1 MLALNGRWLL
11 TVTLLLAV
19 LPMTTDAGIPDV
31 KVTTDRS
38 IDCSSFQS
46 IARDLF
52 RDCKTD
58 EAKAIAAW
66 YFVRRTHFH
75 WPKIPNVSSLDLLNS
90 FGFGLCWHQSW
101 VFGQIC
107 TAGGLKA
114 RTMHLKGHVMA
125 EVWYDDAWHLFD
137 CQVGWFAYRKDKS
150 AVASCA
156 EMRKD
161 ASIVRDA
168 VREGRASKPFFQ
180 CRDDPRGG
188 ADYAKTARP
197 GHTPKVPTGRLVINL
212 RRGESITRAWGNEG
226 KGWHPAGEKKW
237 TLPRHT
243 CLKQVIDTNDPVN
256 WPYWKPYAQVRRKEG
271 DRVVYGVKRY
281 FGNGRLVYA
290 PDLGTDAFKDAVVK
304 DGLKNIRVDGGLRP
318 AKAGKTASVTFV
330 VECPYV
336 MVDAWLDL
344 AAFRKTQQDVLAVR
358 VKGTKGGWRDV
369 WHADKTGKL
378 TPDKV
383 SLKDAAWAAKR
394 YFVRLDMKAAVD
406 PAAVR
411 LDKLTITS
419 VFMNNFYALPYLVPG
434 RNVIRVTAA
443 KGADLATNPLTL
455 EYVWEEA
462 GVERTLRRH
471 IKALPFECVVN
482 VAGKDMPR
490 MKSVTLAARTAP
502 RGSLVR

>member
-1 MLALNGRWLL
+1 MLALNGRPIL
-11 TVTLLLAV
+11 TVTILLAV
-19 LPMTTDAGIPDV
+19 LPMTTYAGIADV

-52 RDCKTD
+52 RNCKTD

-75 WPKIPNVSSLDLLNS
+75 WPKIPNASSLDLLNS

-101 VFGQIC
+101 AFGQIC
-107 TAGGLKA
+107 AAGGLKA

-125 EVWYDDAWHLFD
+125 EAWYDDAWHLFD

-168 VREGRASKPFFQ
+168 VRDGRTSKPFFQ

-197 GHTPKVPTGRLVINL
+197 GHTPKVPAGRLVINL
-212 RRGESITRAWGNEG
+212 RRGESITRTWGNEG

-237 TLPRHT
+237 TSPRHT
-243 CLKQVIDTNDPVN
+243 CLKQVIDANDPVN

-290 PDLGTDAFKDAVVK
+290 PDLSGDAFKDAVVK
-304 DGLKNIRVDGGLRP
+304 GGVKNIRVGGGLGP
-318 AKAGKTASVTFV
+318 AKAGEPASVTFV

-344 AAFRKTQQDVLAVR
+344 AAFRKTEQDVLAVQ
-358 VKGTKGGWRDV
+358 VKGTKGGWREM
-369 WHADKTGKL
+369 WQADKTGKL
-378 TPDKV
+378 TLDKV
-383 SLKDAAWAAKR
+383 SLKDAAWGAKR
-394 YFVRLDMKAAVD
+394 YFVRLEMKAAGD

-411 LDKLTITS
+411 LDKLAITS
-419 VFMNNFYALPYLVPG
+419 VFMNNFYALPHFVPG
-434 RNVIRVTAA
+434 RNAVRVTAGE
-443 KGADLATNPLTL
+443 GADLAANPLTL

-462 GVERTLRRH
+462 GVERTLRRR
-471 IKALPFECVVN
+471 IDKLPFECVVN
-482 VAGKDMPR
+482 VAGKEMPR
-490 MKSVTLAARTAP
+490 MKSVTLAVSP
-502 RGSLVR
+502 R

>member
-1 MLALNGRWLL
+1 VFALNGRLIL
-11 TVTLLLAV
+11 TGTILLAV
-19 LPMTTDAGIPDV
+19 LPMTTDAGITDV
-31 KVTTDRS
+31 KVTTNRS
-38 IDCSSFQS
+38 VDCSSFQT

-101 VFGQIC
+101 AFGQIC
-107 TAGGLKA
+107 AAGGLKA

-125 EVWYDDAWHLFD
+125 EVWYDEAWHLFD

-150 AVASCA
+150 AVASCS

-161 ASIVRDA
+161 MSIVRDA

-197 GHTPKVPTGRLVINL
+197 GHTPKVPKSRLVINL
-212 RRGESITRAWGNEG
+212 RRGESITRMWGNEG
-226 KGWHPAGEKKW
+226 KGWHPPGETKW
-237 TLPRHT
+237 TAPRHT
-243 CLKQVIDTNDPVN
+243 CLSQIVDKNDPVN
-256 WPYWKPYAQVRRKEG
+256 WPYWKPYAKVRRKEG
-271 DRVVYGVKRY
+271 DPVVYGVKRY

-290 PDLGTDAFKDAVVK
+290 PDLGSDAFKDATAKGGV
-304 DGLKNIRVDGGLRP
+304 KNIRVDGGLGP
-318 AKAGKTASVTFV
+318 AKAGEPASVTFV

-344 AAFRKTQQDVLAVR
+344 AALRKTKHDALAVQ
-358 VKGTKGGWRDV
+358 VKGKKGGWREV
-369 WHADKTGKL
+369 WRAGQTGKL
-378 TPDKV
+378 TADKV
-383 SLKDAAWAAKR
+383 SLKDAARSAKR
-394 YFVRLDMKAAVD
+394 YFVRIDMKAAAD

-411 LDKLTITS
+411 LDKLTVTS
-419 VFMNNFYALPYLVPG
+419 VFLNNFYALPHFVPG
-434 RNVIRVTAA
+434 RNVVHVTAG
-443 KGADLATNPLTL
+443 KGADLAANLLTL
-455 EYVWEEA
+455 DYVWEEA
-462 GVERTLRRH
+462 GRERTLRRR
-471 IKALPFECVVN
+471 IDKLPFECVVN
-482 VAGKDMPR
+482 VAGKELPR
-490 MKSVTLAARTAP
+490 MKSVTLAVSP
-502 RGSLVR
+502 H